1 MKKEEFKPYIS
12 DEHIQTEF
20 TPTAI
25 IIGIL
30 LSVVFG
36 AANAY
41 LGLRVGLTISASI
54 PAAVISMGV
63 LRIILRKNS
72 ILESNMVQTIGSAGE
87 SLAAGS
93 IFTMPVLFLWSKEG
107 LTEVPSLLT
116 ISLLAF
122 FGGILGILFMVPL
135 RNALIVKEHYTL
147 PYPEGT
153 ACAEVL
159 LAGESNNS
167 GANTVFAGI
176 GISALIKFI
185 VDGLKIIPSTITA
198 TIHSLKTEF
207 SVQVYPALTAVGY
220 ICGFNIA
227 AYMFA
232 GGLLG
237 WFVLISLIKSLPLI
251 ISTFSSTL
259 RGLKEKNSVT
269 NKRTNINLDIRIVGI
284 LIALVILA
292 IWLIPVIPVGLLGA
306 ILIAIFGFFFAT
318 VSSRMVGLV
327 GSSNNP
333 VSGMTIATLLVTAFI
348 IKSIS
353 GSTASGMIAT
363 IAIGSVICII
373 SAMAGDTSQDLKT
386 GYILGATP
394 MRQQIGEMI
403 GASVSAITIGGVLL
417 LLDKAWGFGTTELSA
432 PQAMLMKL
440 ITEGVMNGQLPWVLV
455 FIGVF
460 IAIAIELTGIPVLPV
475 AIGLYLPLELSSP
488 IMLGGVL
495 SLIIKKINHS
505 SKADSHSSKGILFS
519 SGLIAG
525 EGLVGIILA
534 ILAVVGIDKNINLQN
549 TLNFGIT
556 GSILLLLFIV
566 LLMLYMGLNKKGNK
580 NE

>member
-1 MKKEEFKPYIS
+1 
-12 DEHIQTEF
+12 
-20 TPTAI
+20 
-25 IIGIL
+25 
-30 LSVVFG
+30 
-36 AANAY
+36 
-41 LGLRVGLTISASI
+41 
-54 PAAVISMGV
+54 
-63 LRIILRKNS
+63 
-72 ILESNMVQTIGSAGE
+72 
-87 SLAAGS
+87 
-93 IFTMPVLFLWSKEG
+93 
-107 LTEVPSLLT
+107 
-116 ISLLAF
+116 
-122 FGGILGILFMVPL
+122 
-135 RNALIVKEHYTL
+135 
-147 PYPEGT
+147 
-153 ACAEVL
+153 
-159 LAGESNNS
+159 
-167 GANTVFAGI
+167 
-176 GISALIKFI
+176 
-185 VDGLKIIPSTITA
+185 
-198 TIHSLKTEF
+198 
-207 SVQVYPALTAVGY
+207 
-220 ICGFNIA
+220 
-227 AYMFA
+227 
-232 GGLLG
+232 
-237 WFVLISLIKSLPLI
+237 
-251 ISTFSSTL
+251 
-259 RGLKEKNSVT
+259 
-269 NKRTNINLDIRIVGI
+269 
-284 LIALVILA
+284 
-292 IWLIPVIPVGLLGA
+292 
-306 ILIAIFGFFFAT
+306 
-318 VSSRMVGLV
+318 
-327 GSSNNP
+327 
-333 VSGMTIATLLVTAFI
+333 
-348 IKSIS
+348 
-353 GSTASGMIAT
+353 
-363 IAIGSVICII
+363 
-373 SAMAGDTSQDLKT
+373 MAGDTSQDLKT